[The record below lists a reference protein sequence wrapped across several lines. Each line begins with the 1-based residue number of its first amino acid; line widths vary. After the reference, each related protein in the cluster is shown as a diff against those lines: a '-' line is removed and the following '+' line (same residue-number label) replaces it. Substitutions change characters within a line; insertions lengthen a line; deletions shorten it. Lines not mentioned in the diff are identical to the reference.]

1 MKRYMEIQEIRGRMM
16 LAYFLYGQVKYG
28 SKGYSEERLGRLS
41 AYKSVMNL
49 YRPLANANRRVK
61 REEVLRRFDLLRKK
75 AEALGEG
82 GFRRA
87 FLETLG
93 QLDPRCHLPGS

>member
-49 YRPLANANRRVK
+49 YRPLAYANRRIK
-61 REEVLRRFDLLRKK
+61 SGEVLRRFDLLRQK

-87 FLETLG
+87 FLETLA
-93 QLDPRCHLPGS
+93 QSAPHRRSPGS